1 MRASSFLSMLAV
13 AAVVA
18 AGAET
23 AGAQTAGAQTA
34 AQGGPS
40 ASATAPVTTHWSQH
54 PTGKYRLQLAL
65 PDHVMDA
72 DLTIADSSGTPV
84 ANLWPVGDND
94 GHSLAVAVKDTTLVL
109 SAATP
114 RGPFEMVLQ
123 RHGDK
128 LAGHYS
134 MGVQEAGEV
143 QGQVKEEAKT
153 P

>member
-1 MRASSFLSMLAV
+1 MKANSFLILV
-13 AAVVA
+13 AGAAILA
-18 AGAET
+18 AGARSL
-23 AGAQTAGAQTA
+23 GAQGA
-34 AQGGPS
+34 PS
-40 ASATAPVTTHWSQH
+40 AVTHWSQH

-72 DLTIADSSGTPV
+72 DLTIADSAGTPV
-84 ANLWPVGDND
+84 ANLWPVGDHD
-94 GHSLAVAVKDTTLVL
+94 GHSLAVVVKDTTLVL

-123 RHGDK
+123 RQGDK
-128 LAGHYS
+128 LTGHYS